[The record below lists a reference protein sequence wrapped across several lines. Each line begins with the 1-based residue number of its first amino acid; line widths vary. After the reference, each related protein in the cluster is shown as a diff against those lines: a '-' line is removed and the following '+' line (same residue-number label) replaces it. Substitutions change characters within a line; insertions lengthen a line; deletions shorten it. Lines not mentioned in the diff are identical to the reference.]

1 MTDCLQHHGDA
12 AGHCGAVHISVGK
25 RKGAAE
31 AMAEA
36 KNAREEVAGDRLPE
50 TTTIIVYKSL
60 SSVLAVMK

>member
-12 AGHCGAVHISVGK
+12 AGRCGAVHISVGK

-36 KNAREEVAGDRLPE
+36 KNTCEEVAGDDDDHCLQKLEQRPGGDE
-50 TTTIIVYKSL
+50 I
-60 SSVLAVMK
+60 A